1 MHKNLPKYYYFIDSF
16 NKEHIKNLN
25 KNIAIIF
32 RKYDKN
38 LNIRKLQ
45 EIKKFCK
52 SSNRKFFLSNNV
64 KLALKLDLDGVYL
77 PSFDKSTRIN
87 IYSKKNKFLILG
99 SAHNLK
105 EIKIKENQ
113 NVDALF
119 LSSLFNKKK
128 TFLGLQKFKILKSKT
143 KFKVIALGGI
153 NEKNINKLKLLNI
166 YGYAAISFFNNI
178 KKKAPKKGP
187 FKFLV

>member
-1 MHKNLPKYYYFIDSF
+1 
-16 NKEHIKNLN
+16 
-25 KNIAIIF
+25 
-32 RKYDKN
+32 
-38 LNIRKLQ
+38 
-45 EIKKFCK
+45 
-52 SSNRKFFLSNNV
+52 V

-178 KKKAPKKGP
+178 KKRPLKRGLSN
-187 FKFLV
+187 F

>member
-1 MHKNLPKYYYFIDSF
+1 M
-16 NKEHIKNLN
+16 
-25 KNIAIIF
+25 
-32 RKYDKN
+32 
-38 LNIRKLQ
+38 
-45 EIKKFCK
+45 
-52 SSNRKFFLSNNV
+52 
-64 KLALKLDLDGVYL
+64 